1 MATVKTAGARGAAPQ
16 KLANDP
22 ARLEAQQ
29 SWAKEQLTDKDGKL
43 VRDKVVVVPLF
54 EKKGTGAKA
63 QWVPSDEVIRATRNP
78 MFGSIL
84 VMGVAGNESNNI
96 SSLRWGGGSNNLVT
110 ALEMGS
116 VEYLADFEAG
126 QLLEGRIDTAYQT
139 FPTNL
144 NDMDQDRHFINATAR
159 ELNIPAVDEDGTVIY
174 SVRFW
179 QEDLTEAKPKMPTI
193 GNLEDI
199 QLAVAGAKAKLLD
212 K

>member
-1 MATVKTAGARGAAPQ
+1 MVTLNKAAGLKGAPQ
-16 KLANDP
+16 RLANEP

-43 VRDKVVVVPLF
+43 IRDKVVVVPLF
-54 EKKGTGAKA
+54 EKKGKN
-63 QWVPSDEVIRATRNP
+63 WVPGTEVIRATRNP

-84 VMGVAGNESNNI
+84 IMGVAGEASNNI

-110 ALEMGS
+110 ALEMGN
-116 VEYLADFEAG
+116 VEYLADFEGG
-126 QLLEGRIDTAYQT
+126 QLLDGRIDTAYQT

-179 QEDLTEAKPKMPTI
+179 QEDMAAVKPAMPKI
-193 GNLEDI
+193 GNMEEI
-199 QLAVAGAKAKLLD
+199 QMQVAATKAKLLN